1 VARGFVRQDVNWDW
15 PGAMAD
21 FEKALRLAPGD
32 SDAHSGYARLLLDL
46 GRMKEGV
53 AEVSKAAALDPLS
66 SLAWQR
72 LAVFRLANRE
82 FSAAHE
88 ANRRALQISSEDPRA
103 QLQLGVLL
111 LCEGRFPEAIAAY
124 RKVSID
130 VFRLVGLAMAE
141 HSLGHTKE
149 SQQAFE
155 QIIAKYAAD
164 NPAQVAWVYA
174 WRGERNKAF
183 EWLERAY
190 REHDGDLINLKWSP
204 FVDRLR
210 GDPRFGAMLRKLK
223 LPD

>member
-1 VARGFVRQDVNWDW
+1 
-15 PGAMAD
+15 MAD

-53 AEVSKAAALDPLS
+53 AEASKAAELDPLS
-66 SLAWQR
+66 SLAWGR
-72 LAVFRLANRE
+72 LAVFPLVNRE

-88 ANRRALQISSEDPRA
+88 ANRRALEISPEDPRA

-111 LCEGRFPEAIAAY
+111 LREGRFPEAIAAY
-124 RKVSID
+124 RKVSIA

-149 SQQAFE
+149 SQQAFDE
-155 QIIAKYAAD
+155 LIAKYATD
-164 NPAQVAWVYA
+164 NPSQVAWVYA

-190 REHDGDLINLKWSP
+190 REHDGDITALKWSP
-204 FVDRLR
+204 FVDSLR